1 MKQVSSLTGILS
13 GQSALFGKVSAQGGL
28 RGVLSPAAKEYP
40 VYEGEYRTASKAF
53 DPQTLPTKGKLLT
66 EDIIIDPV
74 PYYETG
80 NLFDGTTV
88 YIAERG

>member
-13 GQSALFGKVSAQGGL
+13 GQSALSGKVSAQGGL
-28 RGVLSPAAKEYP
+28 QGSLSSAVKEYP
-40 VYEGEYRTASKAF
+40 VYEGEYTVTSKAF
-53 DPQTLPTKGKLLT
+53 EAQVLSTKGKLLT